1 MTHDAVKATCKS
13 KPKLFSLSSKTSSL
27 GEPVLLVHV
36 VKPMPLESHK
46 PTMIGDNFQNPFMAF
61 YGKKK
66 WGGLYMFILGTSTRQ
81 IVAEGHYLA
90 SPFFTEIP
98 TTSAERVS
106 TQQLG
111 CAHAKPHVS
120 AASPRN
126 LSPKHQKTRG
136 ETW

>member
-1 MTHDAVKATCKS
+1 MT
-13 KPKLFSLSSKTSSL
+13 
-27 GEPVLLVHV
+27 
-36 VKPMPLESHK
+36 
-46 PTMIGDNFQNPFMAF
+46 GDNFQNPFMVF
-61 YGKKK
+61 YGKL
-66 WGGLYMFILGTSTRQ
+66 WGGLYLGLAHDKKWLR
-81 IVAEGHYLA
+81 ARRA
-90 SPFFTEIP
+90 SPFFTEIR

-136 ETW
+136 ETL